1 MILASLS
8 VIRGVSTI
16 EPLNKVVVPI
26 LLAIILF
33 SFYWAI
39 FLPYANVGIEKFFS
53 PNWGKLV
60 TMSLKRVNPYTLQH
74 EFTLCLHVYMVNI
87 YVLFTTHNFSLAN

>member
-1 MILASLS
+1 MWCHLLSMVVSSLS

-26 LLAIILF
+26 LLAVILF

-39 FLPYANVGIEKFFS
+39 FLPYANVGIEKFFT
-53 PNWGKLV
+53 PNWGEFIAVPLNTNAFTLLV
-60 TMSLKRVNPYTLQH
+60 TCVIPNTYINA
-74 EFTLCLHVYMVNI
+74 F
-87 YVLFTTHNFSLAN
+87 